1 MFQGPTCT
9 FGISHVER
17 LIYTNKYLEN
27 ISFFLSESLLF
38 FLMQAFWNFKVL
50 HESKFSLGKNFTG
63 AKIRDFYIWHF
74 QS

>member
-27 ISFFLSESLLF
+27 ISFFLSESLLVF
-38 FLMQAFWNFKVL
+38 FDASFLKL
-50 HESKFSLGKNFTG
+50 
-63 AKIRDFYIWHF
+63 
-74 QS
+74 QSSSRE